1 MSFTEDIKSEIVK
14 RRKLERTWT
23 KNKTPQTWQ
32 DFYIQRRQVANI
44 IKNAQRN
51 HYKQIISENKHDY
64 KTIFNIANGILFR
77 NQATALPSAET
88 ASVLADNFSDYFQA
102 KVDNI
107 IETLRDKAADLDD
120 SYIEKEFQTNHRL
133 NSFSPV
139 LPDDVVEIVSS
150 GPAKS
155 CELDP
160 IPTSLVKKHIG
171 VLAPTICDIANSSFD
186 TGTFSDDLK
195 EALVRPLHKHPS
207 LELELKNF
215 RPVSN
220 LPYLGKIIEKL
231 ACKQI
236 VKYMVCTGQMEK
248 CQSAYRQNCSTETA
262 LLKVKT
268 DILEAIDKKEVT
280 CLIMLD
286 LSAAF
291 DTVNHH
297 LLLNRL
303 RHRFGVCNK
312 VLAWLESYL
321 TNRTQKAVIQNGEGQ
336 KAQSAIKPLTQGIP
350 QGSILGP
357 ILFNLFVAPLG
368 EICRGMGVSFHGY
381 ADDTQNYL
389 SFRPMPGS
397 LNNQTECIEKLEKCI
412 DAVRHWMQTNFLKLN
427 ENKTE
432 FIILGLPKQLK
443 KVGNINIRIGED
455 IISNVSAVKN
465 LGIFLDAEL
474 KHSKHINKLTSSSF
488 NILRNISR
496 VRCHLDQETTKVLV
510 QALIL
515 SKGGLL

>member
-1 MSFTEDIKSEIVK
+1 ME
-14 RRKLERTWT
+14 
-23 KNKTPQTWQ
+23 
-32 DFYIQRRQVANI
+32 
-44 IKNAQRN
+44 
-51 HYKQIISENKHDY
+51 
-64 KTIFNIANGILFR
+64 
-77 NQATALPSAET
+77 ET
-88 ASVLADNFSDYFQA
+88 
-102 KVDNI
+102 
-107 IETLRDKAADLDD
+107 
-120 SYIEKEFQTNHRL
+120 
-133 NSFSPV
+133 
-139 LPDDVVEIVSS
+139 VSS
-150 GPAKS
+150 GPAKP

-160 IPTSLVKKHIG
+160 IPTSRVKKHIRI
-171 VLAPTICDIANSSFD
+171 LAPIICDITNSSFD

-195 EALVRPLHKHPS
+195 EALICPLHKHPS
-207 LELELKNF
+207 LELGLKNF

-220 LPYLGKIIEKL
+220 LPYLGKIIKKL

-236 VKYMVCTGQMEK
+236 VKYTMSTDQMEK
-248 CQSAYRQNCSTETA
+248 CQSAYRQNFFTETA

-268 DILEAIDKKEVT
+268 DILEAIDKKEVM

-303 RHRFGVCNK
+303 KYRFGVCNK

-321 TNRTQKAVIQNGEGQ
+321 TNRTQKVVIQNRDGQ
-336 KAQSAIKPLTQGIP
+336 KAQSASKPLTQGIP

-357 ILFNLFVAPLG
+357 ILFNLFVASLG
-368 EICRGMGVSFHGY
+368 ELCTAMRVSFHGY

-389 SFRPMPGS
+389 SFQPVPGS

-443 KVGNINIRIGED
+443 KVGNINIKIGKD

-465 LGIFLDAEL
+465 LGMFLDAEL
-474 KHSKHINKLTSSSF
+474 KHLIHINKLTSSSF
-488 NILRNISR
+488 NTL
-496 VRCHLDQETTKVLV
+496 
-510 QALIL
+510 
-515 SKGGLL
+515 